1 MQLTKRTK
9 IIWGILLFLL
19 LAFAGLL
26 WMERT
31 PTPLPPVPGD
41 VAVRKKAA
49 PATAK
54 KKDNTEQDA
63 TAPSRPE
70 APSAPG
76 MAAVP
81 ITAGNLGKISK
92 LRNTLEEE
100 TLEVQIE
107 EKRARKR
114 ELTRSGSLPAPTL
127 SLPSLT
133 PPASPSPV
141 SPAVPRPAGTGGLRV
156 ISVQGVGGQL
166 TATVRTGSGQ
176 VVVRKGSR
184 LGGGVVTGISRQ
196 AVTIRRGNQSSA
208 LPFE

>member
-26 WMERT
+26 WMQRT
-31 PTPLPPVPGD
+31 PTPLPPVPRD
-41 VAVRKKAA
+41 AVVKKKAA

-70 APSAPG
+70 APSDPG

-141 SPAVPRPAGTGGLRV
+141 SPAAPRPAGTGGLRV

-166 TATVRTGSGQ
+166 TRV
-176 VVVRKGSR
+176 
-184 LGGGVVTGISRQ
+184 
-196 AVTIRRGNQSSA
+196 
-208 LPFE
+208 

>member
-1 MQLTKRTK
+1 MQLTRRTK

-19 LAFAGLL
+19 LAFASLL

-31 PTPLPPVPGD
+31 PTPLPPVPRD
-41 VAVRKKAA
+41 VAVSKKAA
-49 PATAK
+49 PATEK

-63 TAPSRPE
+63 TAHSRPE

-141 SPAVPRPAGTGGLRV
+141 SPAAPTACPARKTRPWR
-156 ISVQGVGGQL
+156 
-166 TATVRTGSGQ
+166 
-176 VVVRKGSR
+176 RK
-184 LGGGVVTGISRQ
+184 
-196 AVTIRRGNQSSA
+196 
-208 LPFE
+208 